1 MSKTRHLGFLS
12 VSKTAALGL
21 AVFPI
26 MPGFE
31 AAGPLADLK
40 ADLAKGDDR
49 KGYAL
54 SVDSKG
60 TLKLKQIRGK
70 KAGRPPKQ

>member
-21 AVFPI
+21 KVFPI

-31 AAGPLADLK
+31 ATAPLADLK
-40 ADLAKGDDR
+40 ADLARGEDR

-54 SVDSKG
+54 SIDSKG
-60 TLKLKQIRGK
+60 TLKTKQIGGK